1 MCIRDSADCYII
13 NKKKEMNESWE
24 LLSIFGSAFLIGFSG
39 ALMPGPLLA
48 LVLSGTY
55 QVGYKAGPLVVLG
68 HGILELGL
76 VIVLMLGLGK
86 ALDIPLVHQVI
97 GIGGG
102 VVLLYLGIDMLRMV
116 RNSETFSV
124 ENLSLIHISTMA
136 NPILFNTFIKG
147 PIMPEYI

>member
-1 MCIRDSADCYII
+1 
-13 NKKKEMNESWE
+13 MNESWE

-76 VIVLMLGLGK
+76 VIALMLGLGK
-86 ALDIPLVHQVI
+86 VLDIPFSSP
-97 GIGGG
+97 G
-102 VVLLYLGIDMLRMV
+102 Y
-116 RNSETFSV
+116 RNRRRGSFIVSGNRYV
-124 ENLSLIHISTMA
+124 EDGA
-136 NPILFNTFIKG
+136 
-147 PIMPEYI
+147 